1 MRLLFRKI
9 LKSTSIKRLAI
20 TPRYRRS
27 DELTDS
33 PSSRLEQTLTKPKVF
48 RPIIRPLLAKKQFQ
62 EERVFR
68 PFIRPLLA
76 KEQSQEERDCAR
88 GSGVIK
94 SIAEKQHFAEKQTAN
109 IRAESSVARPLNRTA
124 SIVVSLSCTSH
135 SLTAILIVAEKFQH
149 HYQGAISNK
158 SLDRVFKAAGLQDFV
173 VPAVP
178 STTRSDPAYPRWT
191 SSVVEAVIGG
201 VYLDQGLDAAKTVAR
216 KLKIEAATIALTR
229 SKTAQFD
236 RMRNT
241 VLTNEHFYAVGE
253 KHCLQDYVQKAP
265 GTPRVQKKNMS
276 ATVEAIVGAA
286 YLDGGMEAAK
296 TVAKNLDIDVLE
308 EDTPQDSSHDVLED
322 PLQKLDLDASEDTPQ
337 AGNDKKELT

>member
-124 SIVVSLSCTSH
+124 SVSAS
-135 SLTAILIVAEKFQH
+135 
-149 HYQGAISNK
+149 
-158 SLDRVFKAAGLQDFV
+158 
-173 VPAVP
+173 
-178 STTRSDPAYPRWT
+178 SDKT
-191 SSVVEAVIGG
+191 SSVPFINS
-201 VYLDQGLDAAKTVAR
+201 
-216 KLKIEAATIALTR
+216 IEG
-229 SKTAQFD
+229 TAHIRRCEQQLGYQF
-236 RMRNT
+236 RNT
-241 VLTNEHFYAVGE
+241 SLLWQALHWNERMKSYPAAMRKESRLAVGN
-253 KHCLQDYVQKAP
+253 KRLALVGD
-265 GTPRVQKKNMS
+265 RV
-276 ATVEAIVGAA
+276 
-286 YLDGGMEAAK
+286 
-296 TVAKNLDIDVLE
+296 
-308 EDTPQDSSHDVLED
+308 
-322 PLQKLDLDASEDTPQ
+322 LDLLLTLKWYHTWEDR
-337 AGNDKKELT
+337 GELELHLTFIDGDPDRSREVPTSLPGGHFE